1 MKVLEKI
8 IPQITT
14 GQIDALQRYTEL
26 VVEWNQ
32 KINLVSRKDV
42 EFFLENHILPS
53 IVVVAAVPLPE
64 KQRIVDIGSGGG
76 LPAIPLAILKP
87 EFEVVML
94 ESILKK
100 CSFLQHAI
108 DVLELKNTSAI
119 RTRAE
124 EADASLLG
132 SFDMVTARA
141 VASVEKLIKWG
152 KPLLKQSDSSWLLW
166 KGESDEDDLL
176 KSVRK
181 KGYPFEIY
189 AIPDELKPLSEKFTA
204 MRFFQ
209 IDML

>member
-1 MKVLEKI
+1 MIDLKEIVS
-8 IPQITT
+8 QITDS
-14 GQIDALQRYTEL
+14 QIVALQQYVDL
-26 VVEWNQ
+26 VTEWNQ
-32 KINLVSRKDV
+32 NINLVSRKDV
-42 EFFLENHILPS
+42 EFFQENHILPS
-53 IVVVAAVPLPE
+53 IVVLATVPLPE
-64 KQRIVDIGSGGG
+64 KQRIADIGSGGG
-76 LPAIPLAILKP
+76 LPAIPMAIMKP
-87 EFEVVML
+87 QYEIVML

-108 DVLELKNTSAI
+108 EALNLKNASVI

-124 EADASLLG
+124 EVDGTLLG

-141 VASVEKLIKWG
+141 VASIDKLIKWG
-152 KPLLKQSDSSWLLW
+152 KPLLKQQDSSWLLW

-189 AIPDELKPLSEKFTA
+189 DIPTELKPLSPKFAA

>member
-1 MKVLEKI
+1 MTELEKI
-8 IPQITT
+8 IPQITS
-14 GQIDALQRYTEL
+14 GQVAALQHYTDL
-26 VVEWNQ
+26 VAEWNQ

-42 EFFLENHILPS
+42 EFFLQNHILPS
-53 IVVVAAVPLPE
+53 VVVLAAVVLPE
-64 KQRIVDIGSGGG
+64 KQRVADIGSGGG

-87 EFEVVML
+87 EFEIVML

-100 CSFLQHAI
+100 CTFLQHAI
-108 DVLELKNTSAI
+108 DVLGLKNASVI

-124 EADASLLG
+124 EVDSSLTG

-141 VASVEKLIKWG
+141 VASIDKLIKWG
-152 KPLLKQSDSSWLLW
+152 KPLLKDSDSSWLLW
-166 KGESDEDDLL
+166 KGESDEEDLL

-189 AIPDELKPLSEKFTA
+189 AVPEELKPLSPKFTA

-209 IDML
+209 IDRL